1 MNIEQI
7 LKVLRN
13 ERECIKRQT
22 GSNGTLMLDGLMG
35 NCDRNCAKCD
45 LCLPSTEI
53 LEVYDFL
60 INGYEML
67 QNKDAESYTIK
78 CKKPLSRYEIGCILG
93 EQLSGTETF
102 TVDIQPLHDNVK
114 AVILGE
120 STKPRC
126 TNGEKIEEM
135 TGRKPFIDDFGSPYM
150 IFSKKWWNSE
160 YKESEE
166 ETT

>member
-1 MNIEQI
+1 MNTEQI

-45 LCLPSTEI
+45 LCLSTTEI

-60 INGYEML
+60 IKGYELL
-67 QNKDAESYTIK
+67 QDQGAESYTIK
-78 CKKPLSRYEIGCILG
+78 SKEPLSDTELGILRDG
-93 EQLSGTETF
+93 LCDTESF
-102 TVDIQPLHDNVK
+102 TASFKPIKLPDNLK

-120 STKPRC
+120 K
-126 TNGEKIEEM
+126 GGK
-135 TGRKPFIDDFGSPYM
+135 D
-150 IFSKKWWNSE
+150 
-160 YKESEE
+160 
-166 ETT
+166 